1 MLVYERKYVNVMVQ
15 LTQIVT
21 ANAAAFVLLL
31 IVKLHMNT
39 QIGNKA
45 LLDARILR
53 VMINLT
59 MFQCFFDT
67 LVFWVDGKTFAG
79 AQLMN
84 WIGNIVYYNLN
95 GTIAYFWPLF
105 AEYKISGS
113 YQRVKKQ
120 ATICAIPLLACALL
134 VCSAPFNG
142 IVFTISEDNIYSR
155 TGFFFAIPMILIFV
169 YVIIGTVNVCLNSK
183 KGGKY
188 MIFPAVYFVSPI
200 LLAMIVQMFNYGIS
214 LTFIGIAI
222 GLTGVYMSTQN
233 ESAYIDQLCGVYNR
247 RYYIDYIRAFCNS
260 GKKGEMLTGV
270 LIDMDDFKPIN
281 DKYGHHAGD
290 KALMD
295 FSSVLRKKMGNKGFA
310 VRYGGDEFIL
320 VTKQSQEVAESVVAE
335 IASEIDAVNASGANE
350 YTLAFSYGIAAIG
363 PQSSAD
369 DLLKAMDERMYD
381 MKRAR
386 KAAK

>member
-1 MLVYERKYVNVMVQ
+1 MIYD
-15 LTQIVT
+15 LT
-21 ANAAAFVLLL
+21 AF
-31 IVKLHMNT
+31 
-39 QIGNKA
+39 
-45 LLDARILR
+45 
-53 VMINLT
+53 
-59 MFQCFFDT
+59 
-67 LVFWVDGKTFAG
+67 
-79 AQLMN
+79 
-84 WIGNIVYYNLN
+84 
-95 GTIAYFWPLF
+95 
-105 AEYKISGS
+105 
-113 YQRVKKQ
+113 
-120 ATICAIPLLACALL
+120 
-134 VCSAPFNG
+134 
-142 IVFTISEDNIYSR
+142 
-155 TGFFFAIPMILIFV
+155 
-169 YVIIGTVNVCLNSK
+169 K

-260 GKKGEMLTGV
+260 GKNGEMLTGV

-381 MKRAR
+381 MKRVR